1 MRIQPLR
8 LLLAFV
14 MLAGVLPAQKKYTGP
29 RPPKPDVP
37 FLVHAGKLV
46 ETETNTAT
54 ESQGKDG
61 TVYTIP
67 GATSPARTPLP
78 EPIMLFQSDKINPDR
93 LTLYKMEV
101 KGGSR
106 TLLVPNPGKRGK
118 KDEAHPI
125 FLMVTPLAPSLFKV
139 EVNEV
144 IWDGEYCLSPDGS
157 NQVFCFT
164 TY

>member
-1 MRIQPLR
+1 
-8 LLLAFV
+8 
-14 MLAGVLPAQKKYTGP
+14 MLAGALPAQKKYTGP

-46 ETETNTAT
+46 ETESNTAA
-54 ESQGKDG
+54 ESQSKDG

-78 EPIMLFQSDKINPDR
+78 EPIMIFQSDKINPDR
-93 LTLYKMEV
+93 LSLYKMEV

-106 TLLVPNPGKRGK
+106 SLLVPNPGKHGK
-118 KDEAHPI
+118 KDEAKPV

-139 EVNEV
+139 EVNE
-144 IWDGEYCLSPDGS
+144 IIPDGEYCLSPDGS

-164 TY
+164 SY